1 MSALQITALQEIPS
15 PPGTAKV
22 RIEVEIA
29 PPAEE
34 DSEEEESP
42 SESDPVDDALVGAAK
57 LTGGFVAGVGKMVG
71 SALGALT
78 DNDSEKEVD

>member
-29 PPAEE
+29 PPAED
-34 DSEEEESP
+34 DSGEEESA
-42 SESDPVDDALVGAAK
+42 SDSDPVDDALVGAAK
-57 LTGGFVAGVGKMVG
+57 VAGGLVVGACKLVSG
-71 SALGALT
+71 ALDALT
-78 DNDSEKEVD
+78 DGEKEVD

>member
-22 RIEVEIA
+22 RIEVEIV
-29 PPAEE
+29 PPVE
-34 DSEEEESP
+34 DDAEEEESP
-42 SESDPVDDALVGAAK
+42 SDSDPVDDALVGAAK

>member
-22 RIEVEIA
+22 RIEVEVDQ
-29 PPAEE
+29 PAEDGAGEE
-34 DSEEEESP
+34 DP

-57 LTGGFVAGVGKMVG
+57 LAGGLVAGVGKMVG
-71 SALGALT
+71 NALDALT
-78 DNDSEKEVD
+78 DDSEKEVD

>member
-29 PPAEE
+29 PPPVED
-34 DSEEEESP
+34 DSEEEENP
-42 SESDPVDDALVGAAK
+42 SDSDPVDDALAGAAK
-57 LTGGFVAGVGKMVG
+57 LAGGLVAGAGKMVG
-71 SALGALT
+71 SALDALT
-78 DNDSEKEVD
+78 DGNEKEVD

>member
-22 RIEVEIA
+22 RIEVEIT

-34 DSEEEESP
+34 DSGEEEP

-57 LTGGFVAGVGKMVG
+57 LAGGLVAGVGKMVG
-71 SALGALT
+71 SALDALT
-78 DNDSEKEVD
+78 DGSEKDVD

>member
-29 PPAEE
+29 PPTEE
-34 DSEEEESP
+34 DSGEEDS
-42 SESDPVDDALVGAAK
+42 SESDPVDDALAGAAK
-57 LTGGFVAGVGKMVG
+57 LAGGLVAGVGKIVG
-71 SALGALT
+71 GALDALT

>member
-15 PPGTAKV
+15 APGTAKV

-34 DSEEEESP
+34 DSEEEES
-42 SESDPVDDALVGAAK
+42 SDSDPVDDALAGAAK
-57 LTGGFVAGVGKMVG
+57 LAGGLVAGAGKMVG
-71 SALGALT
+71 SALDALT

>member
-22 RIEVEIA
+22 RIEVEIV
-29 PPAEE
+29 PPVE
-34 DSEEEESP
+34 DDAEEEESP
-42 SESDPVDDALVGAAK
+42 SDSDPVDDALTGAAK
-57 LTGGFVAGVGKMVG
+57 LAGGLVAGVGKMVG
-71 SALGALT
+71 SALDALT

>member
-15 PPGTAKV
+15 APGTAKV

-34 DSEEEESP
+34 DSGEEES
-42 SESDPVDDALVGAAK
+42 SGSDPVDDALAGAAK
-57 LTGGFVAGVGKMVG
+57 LAGGLVAGVGKMVG
-71 SALGALT
+71 GALDALT

>member
-29 PPAEE
+29 PPVEDDLGEE
-34 DSEEEESP
+34 DS

-57 LTGGFVAGVGKMVG
+57 LAGGLVAGVGKMVG
-71 SALGALT
+71 SALDALT

>member
-29 PPAEE
+29 PPVEE
-34 DSEEEESP
+34 DSEEEES
-42 SESDPVDDALVGAAK
+42 SDSDPVDDALAGAAK
-57 LTGGFVAGVGKMVG
+57 LAGGLVAGAGKMVG
-71 SALGALT
+71 SALDALT
-78 DNDSEKEVD
+78 DDSEKEVD

>member
-34 DSEEEESP
+34 DSEEEES
-42 SESDPVDDALVGAAK
+42 SDSDPVDDALAGAAK
-57 LTGGFVAGVGKMVG
+57 LAGGLVAGAGKMVG
-71 SALGALT
+71 SALDALT

>member
-15 PPGTAKV
+15 APGTAKV

-34 DSEEEESP
+34 ESSEEEP
-42 SESDPVDDALVGAAK
+42 SDSDPVDDALTGAAN
-57 LTGGFVAGVGKMVG
+57 LAGGLVAGVGKMVG
-71 SALGALT
+71 GALDALT

>member
-29 PPAEE
+29 PPAEDE
-34 DSEEEESP
+34 PEESQP
-42 SESDPVDDALVGAAK
+42 ESDPVDDALSGAAK
-57 LTGGFVAGVGKMVG
+57 VAGGLVVGACKLVSG
-71 SALGALT
+71 ALDALT
-78 DNDSEKEVD
+78 DDEKEVD

>member
-22 RIEVEIA
+22 RIEVEIEQ
-29 PPAEE
+29 PAE
-34 DSEEEESP
+34 DDAEEEESP
-42 SESDPVDDALVGAAK
+42 SDSDPVDDALVGAAK

>member
-29 PPAEE
+29 PPVE
-34 DSEEEESP
+34 DDSGEEES
-42 SESDPVDDALVGAAK
+42 SGSDPVDDALAGAAK
-57 LTGGFVAGVGKMVG
+57 LAGGLVAGVGKMVG
-71 SALGALT
+71 SALDALT
-78 DNDSEKEVD
+78 DDSEKEVD

>member
-29 PPAEE
+29 PPVEE
-34 DSEEEESP
+34 DSGEEDS
-42 SESDPVDDALVGAAK
+42 SKSDPVDDALAGAAK
-57 LTGGFVAGVGKMVG
+57 LAGGLVAGVGKMVG
-71 SALGALT
+71 SALDALT
-78 DNDSEKEVD
+78 DDSEKEVD

>member
-29 PPAEE
+29 PPAE
-34 DSEEEESP
+34 DDAGEEESP
-42 SESDPVDDALVGAAK
+42 SDSDPVDDALVGAAK
-57 LTGGFVAGVGKMVG
+57 LAGGLVAGVGKMVG
-71 SALGALT
+71 SALDALT

>member
-29 PPAEE
+29 PPVE
-34 DSEEEESP
+34 DDAEEEESP
-42 SESDPVDDALVGAAK
+42 SDSDPVDDALVGAAK
-57 LTGGFVAGVGKMVG
+57 LAGGLVAGVGKMVG
-71 SALGALT
+71 SALDALT
-78 DNDSEKEVD
+78 DDSEKEVD

>member
-29 PPAEE
+29 PPAED
-34 DSEEEESP
+34 DSGEEESA
-42 SESDPVDDALVGAAK
+42 SDSDPVDDALVGAAK

>member
-29 PPAEE
+29 PPVED

-42 SESDPVDDALVGAAK
+42 SDSDPVDDALVGAAK
-57 LTGGFVAGVGKMVG
+57 LAGGLVAGVGKMVG
-71 SALGALT
+71 GALDALT
-78 DNDSEKEVD
+78 DDNEKEID